1 MVEGIPLAGGDGE
14 VERECHDQDQP
25 GQPVRVSDLA
35 VLEAEATGF
44 EVREHRLDAPTPGVV
59 ERGEIARGLGH
70 GDNPG
75 LLVAGDSSWPG
86 SWMKP
91 TLVRTRRAVSST
103 PVREGVQRASCS
115 TEPASAPSTQARKLP
130 LSRSL

>member
-14 VERECHDQDQP
+14 VERECHDRDQP

-59 ERGEIARGLGH
+59 ERGETARGLRH
-70 GDNPG
+70 GDDPG
-75 LLVAGDSSWPG
+75 LLVAGVLDEADIGPWQGFDPKLHTG
-86 SWMKP
+86 
-91 TLVRTRRAVSST
+91 AV
-103 PVREGVQRASCS
+103 A
-115 TEPASAPSTQARKLP
+115 
-130 LSRSL
+130 